1 MGNNEMIKKVELLV
15 EYEAAIEEM
24 KAEAEELK
32 NDIKRELEERNLEE
46 MEIGQYVVRHR
57 SVLTTRFDTKRFK
70 QAFGE
75 DVYNAFTKQVASRRF
90 SIA

>member
-75 DVYNAFTKQVASRRF
+75 DVYNAFRKQVASRSF
-90 SIA
+90 TIA